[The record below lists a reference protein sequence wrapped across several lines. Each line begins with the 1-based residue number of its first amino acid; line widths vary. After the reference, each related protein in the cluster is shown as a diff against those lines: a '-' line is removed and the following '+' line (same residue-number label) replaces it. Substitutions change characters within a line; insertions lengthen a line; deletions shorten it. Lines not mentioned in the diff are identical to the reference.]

1 MSAEMIYAETAVGHE
16 ADATRRPDRLIRP
29 VVDVLA
35 DGTVCYAPVGEVM
48 MDGHLVICHL
58 CGRSFRSVPAH
69 LTAHGWTKRRYCAAF
84 GLEVSQPLESADTRK
99 LRAAALTARLIF
111 DPAIREGSA
120 AGRARARSGELA
132 KDAATAAIGRS
143 FPEQRRRKASRV
155 RTARPSAVVAK
166 ANRDRADRQLAD
178 IAMAAARQRGYT
190 DLGAYVAD
198 RRSAGLSLAAI
209 SREAGLHKDWLSR
222 HLRRVDPEAALAVR
236 QGTGEVADIMLGA
249 PLASIGYHDV
259 VTYLRE
265 RHLGQHRTINAMA
278 AELGVSRRM
287 ISSALR
293 RHGLVQVAHAAKR
306 HEADRRAAQVA
317 RRLGYPSI
325 ADYVARRRA
334 AGLTWRAIA
343 AESGEPQSWL
353 RRHAAPSSSN
363 AWVRGGG

>member
-1 MSAEMIYAETAVGHE
+1 MSAEMIYPE
-16 ADATRRPDRLIRP
+16 AASGRLAKTTRRPDRLIRP

-35 DGTVCYAPVGEVM
+35 DGTACYAPVGEVT
-48 MDGHLVICHL
+48 MDGPLVICHL

-69 LTAHGWTKRRYCAAF
+69 LTSHGWTKRRYCIAF
-84 GLEVSQPLESADTRK
+84 GLELSQPLESADTRK

-132 KDAATAAIGRS
+132 KDAAIAAAGRS
-143 FPEQRRRKASRV
+143 FPEQRRRKASQA
-155 RTARPSAVVAK
+155 RTARPSSVVAK

-178 IAMAAARQRGYT
+178 VATAAARRRGYA

-198 RRSAGLSLAAI
+198 RRTAGLSLAAI

-222 HLRRVDPEAALAVR
+222 HLRRVDPAAALAAR
-236 QGTGEVADIMLGA
+236 QGPREAADTTLDAPVARV
-249 PLASIGYHDV
+249 GYQDAT
-259 VTYLRE
+259 TYLRE
-265 RHLGQHRTINAMA
+265 RHLDQHRTINAIG
-278 AELGVSRRM
+278 AELGVSR
-287 ISSALR
+287 SVVTSALR

-306 HEADRRAAQVA
+306 HEADRRAAEVA

-334 AGLTWRAIA
+334 AGVTWRAIA

-353 RRHAAPSSSN
+353 RRHA
-363 AWVRGGG
+363 

>member
-1 MSAEMIYAETAVGHE
+1 VSAEMIYAETAVGRE
-16 ADATRRPDRLIRP
+16 AEAARRPDRLIRP

-48 MDGHLVICHL
+48 MDGPLVICHL

-69 LTAHGWTKRRYCAAF
+69 LTAHGWTKRRYCTAF
-84 GLEVSQPLESADTRK
+84 GLELSQPLESADTRK

-143 FPEQRRRKASRV
+143 FPEQRRRKASQV
-155 RTARPSAVVAK
+155 LTARPSAVVAK
-166 ANRDRADRQLAD
+166 ANRDRADRRLAD
-178 IAMAAARQRGYT
+178 VATAAARQRGYA

-198 RRSAGLSLAAI
+198 RRSAGLSLTAI

-222 HLRRVDPEAALAVR
+222 HLRRVDPAAALAAR
-236 QGTGEVADIMLGA
+236 QRPGAAGDITLGA
-249 PLASIGYHDV
+249 TTTRLGYQDV
-259 VTYLRE
+259 ATYLRE
-265 RHLGQHRTINAMA
+265 RHLDQHRTINAMV
-278 AELGVSRRM
+278 AELGVSRRVVT
-287 ISSALR
+287 SALQ

-306 HEADRRAAQVA
+306 HEADRRAAEA
-317 RRLGYPSI
+317 AGRLGYTSI

-334 AGLTWRAIA
+334 AGLSWRAIA

-353 RRHAAPSSSN
+353 RRHA
-363 AWVRGGG
+363 